1 MLPYTFQRIMM
12 TELGMAG
19 YNGAE
24 VVPGHHIQPVPDLPI
39 TVTDTRIVIPKDFPL
54 TPAVVKIKKDLQCLL
69 GISGEATWLFDNTP
83 DSRLKGLAGQKLFAQ
98 YMNAMLTAR
107 FTDQGEPQ
115 YSVQTKEY
123 DGSLTSNRKT
133 GSYMDAKLHF
143 LVLSPMQKNIPA
155 FSIKYMDQVY
165 QALLYRGQHDTEMRP
180 LENEILQDAISA
192 IERTFPGFADRRNRV
207 EPEAGLE
214 AEQ

>member
-1 MLPYTFQRIMM
+1 MLPYTYQKIMIS
-12 TELGMAG
+12 ELRLAG
-19 YNGAE
+19 YTDAQ
-24 VVPGHHIQPVPDLPI
+24 VIPSQHIQPVPNLPI
-39 TVTDTRIVIPKDFPL
+39 TITDTRISVPKDFHL
-54 TPAVVKIKKDLQCLL
+54 TPAVAKIKKDLQCLL

-83 DSRLKGLAGQKLFAQ
+83 DSRLKGLAGQKLFAK
-98 YMNAMLTAR
+98 YMNTMLTAYL
-107 FTDQGEPQ
+107 TDQGEPQ

-123 DGSLTSNRKT
+123 DGSLTLNRKT

-155 FSIKYMDQVY
+155 FSLKYMDQVY

-207 EPEAGLE
+207 EPEVGLE
-214 AEQ
+214 VEQ